1 MITPTYASG
10 NREASRNDMLD
21 SWFNAEQ
28 REIDEVNRDSEV
40 QAKVDIETAELA
52 LYHYETCMFCA
63 RVRRAIAHLKLNIE
77 LRDIMRDN
85 EHYRALA
92 YGGGR
97 TTVPCL
103 LINKSSQ
110 EPTWMFESNDIIE
123 YLVDRFGS
131 APAE

>member
-1 MITPTYASG
+1 
-10 NREASRNDMLD
+10 MLD
-21 SWFNAEQ
+21 SWFNAQ
-28 REIDEVNRDSEV
+28 PREIGEVNRDSEA
-40 QAKVDIETAELA
+40 QAKVDVATAELA
-52 LYHYETCMFCA
+52 LYHYDTCMFCA

-92 YGGGR
+92 HGGGR
-97 TTVPCL
+97 TTVPGL

-123 YLVDRFGS
+123 HLVDRFGS
-131 APAE
+131 APA